1 MTMLDRMRRHQ
12 HWLKWVLA
20 LVVLAF
26 IVFYIPDFLGVSQTG
41 MPLTQTDNVAEV
53 EGRPIRA
60 TEFTRAYNTQL
71 QAYRNQFGGQM
82 SDSLLKQMGLDRQI
96 LQQLVDERAALA
108 EADRL
113 GIEATDAEVRE
124 RILTFPGLQENGVF
138 IGELRYRQVLS
149 MQSPPLTVRDFE
161 ENVRQSIVL
170 EKLRVALTGW
180 ISVSDSEVDRE
191 FRRRNEKV
199 NLQIVTFSPDK
210 FREGVEAS
218 DAEISTYFNA
228 QKDDFKIGERRK
240 VRYVLIDPQKLRE
253 RVTVTPRDVESY
265 YNVNIDQFSTGE
277 QVRASH
283 ILIKTD
289 TRSEA
294 DAQKRAQEVLDKVR
308 AGGDFAELAKQY
320 SEDEGSGAKGG
331 DLDFFPR
338 GRMVPEFD
346 QVAFSMQ
353 PGIVSDLV
361 KTQFGFHIIK
371 LMERKASTVQPLE
384 AVRDQIT
391 ELVKNERVQTMA
403 SEMANRISVAVKSPA
418 DFDAAA
424 KPNGLVVQ
432 ESPFFQRT
440 DTIEAIGPAPDVV
453 AQAFTLADGQISE
466 PLRATLGTVIMAV
479 TGKEAERTPGLDEVK
494 DRVRDAV
501 VRNKARDAAKAK
513 ADSVLAS
520 LKNAADFEAAA
531 KAAGL
536 DLLSTPGFVARDSS
550 LPGLGISPTVDAFA
564 FGAQAGQVSD
574 VLTTDLGVAVVKIVG
589 RQDVS
594 DQQLKDGRAALR
606 EELINDRRGKF
617 YSSYMEKA
625 KQKMNITIDREALSR
640 LVA

>member
-41 MPLTQTDNVAEV
+41 VPMTTDNVAEV

-60 TEFTRAYNTQL
+60 IEFTRAYNTQL

-82 SDSLLKQMGLDRQI
+82 SDALLKQMGLDRQI
-96 LQQLVDERAALA
+96 LQQLVDERASLA

-113 GIEATDAEVRE
+113 GITATDAEVRE
-124 RILTFPGLQENGVF
+124 RILTFPGLQEGGQF
-138 IGELRYRQVLS
+138 IGEQRYRQVLAS
-149 MQSPPLTVRDFE
+149 QNPPLTVRDFE
-161 ENVRQSIVL
+161 DSVRQSIVI

-180 ISVSDSEVDRE
+180 ISVSEADLDRE

-210 FREGVEAS
+210 FREGLQATDQELS
-218 DAEISTYFNA
+218 QYFDAHKA
-228 QKDDFKIGERRK
+228 DFQIGERRK
-240 VRYVLIDPQKLRE
+240 IRYVLIDPQKLRE

-265 YNVNIDQFSTGE
+265 YNTNIDQFSTGE

-283 ILIKTD
+283 ILIKTEG
-289 TRSEA
+289 RSEA
-294 DAQKRAQEVLDKVR
+294 DAEKRAQEVQTKLR
-308 AGGDFAELAKQY
+308 AGGDFAALAKEY
-320 SEDEGSGAKGG
+320 SEDEGSNVKGG

-361 KTQFGFHIIK
+361 KTQFGYHIIK
-371 LMERKASTVQPLE
+371 LMERKPSSVQPLE

-403 SEMANRISVAVKSPA
+403 NEMATRIGLAVKKPA

-424 KPNGLVVQ
+424 KPNGLTVQ

-440 DTIEAIGPAPDVV
+440 DTIEAIGPAPEVTS
-453 AQAFTLADGQISE
+453 QAFLLEEGQVSE
-466 PLRATLGTVIMAV
+466 PLRATLGTVIMVV
-479 TGKEAERTPGLDEVK
+479 TGKEAPRTPGLEEVK
-494 DRVRDAV
+494 ERVRDAV
-501 VRNKARDAAKAK
+501 IRGKAIDAAKAK
-513 ADSVLAS
+513 ATSVLAS
-520 LKNAADFEAAA
+520 LKGAADFEAAA
-531 KAAGL
+531 KAAGQ
-536 DLLSTPGFVARDSS
+536 DVLSTPGFVARDSS
-550 LPGLGISPTVDAFA
+550 LPGLGISPAVDAFA

-574 VLTTDLGVAVVKIVG
+574 VLSTDLGVAIVKVVG
-589 RQDVS
+589 RQDVT

-606 EELINDRRGKF
+606 EELLNDRRSKF
-617 YSSYMEKA
+617 FSSYMAKA

>member
-41 MPLTQTDNVAEV
+41 VPMATDNVAEV

-60 TEFTRAYNTQL
+60 VEFTRAYNTQL

-96 LQQLVDERAALA
+96 LQQLVDERASLA

-113 GIEATDAEVRE
+113 GITATDAEVRE
-124 RILTFPGLQENGVF
+124 RILTFPGLQENNQF
-138 IGELRYRQVLS
+138 IGEERYRQVLA
-149 MQSPPLTVRDFE
+149 MQNPPLTVRDFE
-161 ENVRQSIVL
+161 DNVRQSIVI

-180 ISVSDSEVDRE
+180 ISVSEADIDNE

-199 NLQIVTFSPDK
+199 NLQIVTFAPDK
-210 FREGVEAS
+210 FREGLQATDQELS
-218 DAEISTYFNA
+218 QYFDAHKA
-228 QKDDFKIGERRK
+228 DFQIGERRK
-240 VRYVLIDPQKLRE
+240 IRYVLIDPQKLRE

-265 YNVNIDQFSTGE
+265 YNTNIDQFSTGE

-283 ILIKTD
+283 ILIKAEG
-289 TRSEA
+289 RSDA
-294 DAQKRAQEVLDKVR
+294 DAQKLAQEVLAKVR
-308 AGGDFAELAKQY
+308 AGGDFAALATQY
-320 SEDEGSGAKGG
+320 SEDEGSKVKGG

-361 KTQFGFHIIK
+361 KTQFGYHIIK
-371 LMERKASTVQPLE
+371 LMERKPSTVQPIDG
-384 AVRDQIT
+384 VRDQIT
-391 ELVKNERVQTMA
+391 ELVKNERVQTM
-403 SEMANRISVAVKSPA
+403 SNEMATRIGLAVKAPA

-424 KPNGLVVQ
+424 KPNGLTVQ
-432 ESPFFQRT
+432 ESPFFSRT
-440 DTIEAIGPAPDVV
+440 DTIEAIGPAPEVTS
-453 AQAFTLADGQISE
+453 QAFLLEEGQVSE
-466 PLRATLGTVIMAV
+466 PLRATLGTVIMIV
-479 TGKEAERTPGLDEVK
+479 TGKEAPRTPGLEEVK
-494 DRVRDAV
+494 ERVREAV
-501 VRNKARDAAKAK
+501 IRAKAIEAARAK
-513 ADSVLAS
+513 ATSVLAS
-520 LKNAADFEAAA
+520 LKEAGDFEAAA
-531 KAAGL
+531 KKAGL

-550 LPGLGISPTVDAFA
+550 LPGLGISPVVDAFA

-574 VLTTDLGVAVVKIVG
+574 VLSTDLGVAVVKVVG
-589 RQDVS
+589 RQDVT

-606 EELINDRRGKF
+606 EELLNDRRSKF
-617 YSSYMEKA
+617 FSSYMAKA
-625 KQKMNITIDREALSR
+625 KQKMDITIDREALSR
-640 LVA
+640 LVV